1 MWKMTENEE
10 MQLESLTGNK
20 SGNNSVVASELDMTH
35 KKVQNEFGEKYKLEK
50 VENIGILQTPIII
63 GVFSGLN
70 RI

>member
-20 SGNNSVVASELDMTH
+20 SGNNSVEASELDMTH
-35 KKVQNEFGEKYKLEK
+35 RKVQNEFGEKYKLEK